1 MKKSLIVL
9 AVLGAFSS
17 AASAQTS
24 TTIYGLVD
32 AGIVHERGG
41 PTGNVTKLTSG
52 VQNGSRLG
60 FRGNE
65 DLGGGLSAKFV
76 LEAGFNIDAGTSG
89 QGGVLFGRQAYV
101 GLGSNWGSVLLG
113 RQYTP
118 LHTALD
124 QIDPFGTGLAGN
136 IENLFPGGPVGFPA
150 GGPSGVRMNN
160 TIKYVAPEWSG
171 ITGELAYGFG
181 EAPGDNAAN
190 RQIGAAAGYA
200 NGPIIVKLV
209 HHRAEDA
216 TGADDARNTMIGGK
230 WDFGVAAA
238 HAAFQK
244 DDGLGLTDSREFMVG
259 ASAPVG
265 AGKVLASFIRRDDR
279 SALNRD
285 ARQWALGY
293 THALS
298 KRTNFYTSLAR
309 ITNKNGATFTVGNAT
324 EPGTSDKAFNVGVRH
339 LF

>member
-9 AVLGAFSS
+9 AVLGAIAS

-24 TTIYGLVD
+24 TTIYGIVD
-32 AGIVHERGG
+32 AGIVNERGG
-41 PTGNVTKLTSG
+41 PAGNVTKLTSG

-60 FRGNE
+60 FKGNE

-76 LEAGFNIDAGTSG
+76 MEAGFNVDSGTSG

-101 GLGSNWGSVLLG
+101 GLGSHWGNLLFG

-124 QIDPFGTGLAGN
+124 QVDPFGTGLAGN
-136 IENLFPGGPVGFPA
+136 IENLFPGGPA
-150 GGPSGVRMNN
+150 GGPAGSPSGIRMNN
-160 TIKYVAPEWSG
+160 SIKYTSPDWSG
-171 ITGELAYGFG
+171 FNGELAYGFG
-181 EAPGDNAAN
+181 EVPGNNKAN
-190 RQIGAAAGYA
+190 RQWGAAIGYA
-200 NGPIIVKLV
+200 NGPAVIKLV
-209 HHRAEDA
+209 HQRAEDP
-216 TGADDARNTMIGGK
+216 TGTDNQRNSMIGGK
-230 WDFGVAAA
+230 WDFGVAAI

-244 DDGLGLTDSREFMVG
+244 DRGFGAGNNREYMIG
-259 ASAPVG
+259 ASAPIG
-265 AGKVLASFIRRDDR
+265 PGKVLASYIRRDDR

-293 THALS
+293 THAIS
-298 KRTNFYTSLAR
+298 KRTNLYTSYAR
-309 ITNKNGATFTVGNAT
+309 ITNDNGAAFTVGNAT
-324 EPGTSDKAFNVGVRH
+324 EAGTGDKAFNIGIRH